1 MVEKLAIQGGK
12 RTVPEGLVKPW
23 PMITDEDTK
32 AILKV
37 LDRAEHSD
45 NLVGSGVLWGFGPEM
60 LALDRST
67 DLIDDST
74 GVQGIWPPNDIELM
88 ELYVEAFRKVFG
100 NLDPALELAGKS
112 AEPSILDPAWSGL
125 PTKEESSVPISYFIS
140 LSSGKQKNGSSCLRG
155 S

>member
-60 LALDRST
+60 LALEKEWAEYVGTKHCIGTNSGT
-67 DLIDDST
+67 AALHIAVAAA
-74 GVQGIWPPNDIELM
+74 GV
-88 ELYVEAFRKVFG
+88 
-100 NLDPALELAGKS
+100 
-112 AEPSILDPAWSGL
+112 
-125 PTKEESSVPISYFIS
+125 
-140 LSSGKQKNGSSCLRG
+140 
-155 S
+155 